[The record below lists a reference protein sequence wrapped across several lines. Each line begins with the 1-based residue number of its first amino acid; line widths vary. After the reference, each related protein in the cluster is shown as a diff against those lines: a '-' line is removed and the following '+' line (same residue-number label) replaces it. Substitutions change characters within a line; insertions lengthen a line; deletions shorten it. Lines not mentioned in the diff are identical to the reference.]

1 MTKTAGV
8 AIHQTYCAVVIGDA
22 MLPCLIIRL
31 KGLSMPYK
39 NVIHRSNHSLMLHGL
54 HCGPG
59 TLLAF
64 PCFGLSAR
72 EPSITGIGPPGL
84 NGSKPHRHTNDA
96 EKTNSGTLYREQAK
110 ACEVQAPVPDAPEKS
125 SSTVSV
131 SIFAGKYWRAM
142 SASPHSASN
151 GAPAGVKELFLTAR
165 GYLQV
170 LRSMLEAFSR
180 NILTYFP

>member
-8 AIHQTYCAVVIGDA
+8 ASHQTYCAVVIGDA

-31 KGLSMPYK
+31 KGLSMPYQS
-39 NVIHRSNHSLMLHGL
+39 VIHRSNHSLMLHGL

-84 NGSKPHRHTNDA
+84 NGSKPHRDTDDA
-96 EKTNSGTLYREQAK
+96 EKQI
-110 ACEVQAPVPDAPEKS
+110 QAPCTGNKLKHARPKPQSRMRLKRAP
-125 SSTVSV
+125 TQC
-131 SIFAGKYWRAM
+131 
-142 SASPHSASN
+142 
-151 GAPAGVKELFLTAR
+151 LF
-165 GYLQV
+165 V
-170 LRSMLEAFSR
+170 FCW
-180 NILTYFP
+180 